1 MMHVFQVHRTK
12 LKKFARLSMVA
23 QPLND
28 LLSNRSLTGAYMY
41 IYVVHMQCNIY
52 FISIS
57 CIYTILNNICCRAI
71 LGFSTLD
78 LIAARALTDKLLQ

>member
-12 LKKFARLSMVA
+12 LQKFARLSMVA

-52 FISIS
+52 FISI
-57 CIYTILNNICCRAI
+57 YTILNSIYCRAI

>member
-12 LKKFARLSMVA
+12 LQKFARLSMVA

-28 LLSNRSLTGAYMY
+28 LLPNRSLTGAYMY
-41 IYVVHMQCNIY
+41 IYVVHMQCYIY
-52 FISIS
+52 FIS
-57 CIYTILNNICCRAI
+57 IYTILNNICCRAI

>member
-12 LKKFARLSMVA
+12 LQKFARLSMVA

-28 LLSNRSLTGAYMY
+28 LLY
-41 IYVVHMQCNIY
+41 IKPIPHGRVHVYISSAHAMQY
-52 FISIS
+52 LF

>member
-12 LKKFARLSMVA
+12 LQKFARLSMVA

-41 IYVVHMQCNIY
+41 MYIYVVHMQCNIY
-52 FISIS
+52 FIS
-57 CIYTILNNICCRAI
+57 IYTILNNICCRAI

>member
-12 LKKFARLSMVA
+12 LQKFARLSMVA

-28 LLSNRSLTGAYMY
+28 LTGAYMY

-52 FISIS
+52 FIS
-57 CIYTILNNICCRAI
+57 IYTILNNICCRAI

>member
-12 LKKFARLSMVA
+12 LQKFARLSMVA

-52 FISIS
+52 FISI
-57 CIYTILNNICCRAI
+57 YTILNNICCRAI

-78 LIAARALTDKLLQ
+78 LITARALTDKLLQ